1 MPNPRGSTGYGTKFT
16 TSNVRDWGGK
26 DFQDLMLGVDE
37 VIRLGV
43 ADPDRLAVMGGSYG
57 GFMTFWA
64 ITQTDRFK
72 AAIGHAGISDW
83 YSFHGQSDIPGLMEY
98 GFGGTPWAARE
109 TYERWSPVRFADR
122 AKTPLMITH
131 GEQDRRVP
139 IAQAE
144 QYYRAL
150 RKRGVPVQF
159 VRYPREGHGI
169 QEPNHLIDLLRRQ
182 LEWFDKHLK
191 PASERTATTT
201 GSR

>member
-1 MPNPRGSTGYGTKFT
+1 MT
-16 TSNVRDWGGK
+16 
-26 DFQDLMLGVDE
+26 GVDE
-37 VIRLGV
+37 LIKMGV
-43 ADPDRLAVMGGSYG
+43 ADPERLGVMGGSYG
-57 GFMTFWA
+57 GFMTFWV
-64 ITQTDRFK
+64 ITQTNRFK

-98 GFGGTPWAARE
+98 GFGGTPWTARDV
-109 TYERWSPVRFADR
+109 YEKWSPVRYADR
-122 AKTPLMITH
+122 VKTPLMITH

-150 RKRGVPVQF
+150 KKGGVETVF

-169 QEPNHLIDLLRRQ
+169 TEPNHQIDLVGRQ

-191 PASERTATTT
+191 PAA
-201 GSR
+201 GK